1 VAEPRGTRDEQARR
15 AAFMESLV
23 AASTDAIT
31 VVDAA
36 GRARYSSPTAER
48 LFGFEQGWAQGTS
61 AFDVV
66 HPDDLEEV
74 ARSFAEVLAHPNDV
88 VIRQFRIST
97 ATGSWRTVE
106 ARATNRLD
114 DPDVQGVIITTR
126 DVTDRAAAEVALRES
141 EERYRRLVEHSP
153 QAITVQQD
161 GRFVYLNPAAVRLLG
176 AESEAELL
184 GRPVVDVVHPD
195 DVAGMEP
202 GSTAS
207 GDDGVAPTMRE
218 RRIVRRDGD
227 VLEVELVSVPVTFG
241 GQAATQVMARDVT
254 DRRRAERVL
263 AHHALH
269 DHLTGLPNRALFLDR
284 LAQALVRCGRS
295 GAFVAVLHVDLD
307 RFKLV
312 VDELGHES
320 GDRVLQAV
328 AARLR
333 NVVRPSDTVA
343 RFAGDEFVVVCD
355 DVQGPAEATRIAN
368 RILEVLAVPVDDDEE
383 LSLGAS
389 IGVAL
394 ARGDEVTAE
403 ALVRNADTAMHRAK
417 ELGRGRIELFDEAM
431 RSRAVDRLRQ
441 ERLLARAVAEGRLSL
456 HYQPVVRLPELEI
469 SGVEALVRWD
479 HPDRGQVLPGD
490 FVPLAE
496 ESGLIVEVGSWVLG
510 EGCRQAAR
518 WARSIGPAR
527 GLEVAVNLSAKQ
539 LAEPFFVKE
548 VAGLLHDERAVS
560 LWLEIT
566 ETLLLEDPIVTAS
579 LLTELRGLGVK
590 LAIDDFGTGYSSL
603 AYLRRFPVDCLK
615 IDQSFVSGLDGD
627 GDSRPIAAAIVE
639 MAHALGLRVVA
650 EGVETPTQLEALVEL
665 GCDAAQGFLF
675 APPHPPPHLQAHHGE
690 NGGGIPTRASTH
702 SVRTDVQHLNVLV
715 QRSPEPHRPPTCGL
729 RQSRILCTNAF
740 TP

>member
-1 VAEPRGTRDEQARR
+1 VVVAEPRGTPDGDARR
-15 AAFMESLV
+15 AAFLESLV
-23 AASTDAIT
+23 ASSTDAIT

-36 GRARYSSPTAER
+36 GRALYSSPTAER

-74 ARSFAEVLAHPNDV
+74 ARAFAEVLAHPDEV
-88 VIRQFRIST
+88 VVRQFRIST
-97 ATGSWRTVE
+97 TAGEWRTVE

-114 DPDVQGVIITTR
+114 DPDVCGVVITTR
-126 DVTDRAAAEVALRES
+126 DVTDRAQAEAALRES
-141 EERYRRLVEHSP
+141 EERYQRLVEHSP
-153 QAITVQQD
+153 QAIAVHQD
-161 GRFVYLNPAAVRLLG
+161 GAFVYLNPAAVRLLG

-184 GRPVVDVVHPD
+184 GRPVVDVMHPD
-195 DVAGMEP
+195 DVGPLPAL
-202 GSTAS
+202 
-207 GDDGVAPTMRE
+207 GDDLLGGGVIAPTVRE

-227 VLEVELVSVPVTFG
+227 VLDVELVGVPITFR
-241 GQAATQVMARDVT
+241 GQPALQLMARDVT

-263 AHHALH
+263 AHQALH
-269 DHLTGLPNRALFLDR
+269 DHLTGLPNRALLLDR
-284 LAQALVRCGRS
+284 LTQALVRTSRGT
-295 GAFVAVLHVDLD
+295 GFVAVLYLDLD

-312 VDELGHES
+312 VDELGHEA
-320 GDRVLQAV
+320 GDRVLRAV

-368 RILEVLAVPVDDDEE
+368 RIVEVLAMPVDDHEE
-383 LSLGAS
+383 VVVAAS
-389 IGVAL
+389 IGVSL
-394 ARGDEVTAE
+394 ARGEEIAAE

-431 RSRAVDRLRQ
+431 RSRLVNRLRQ
-441 ERLLARAVAEGRLSL
+441 ERLLARAVADGQLSL
-456 HYQPVVRLPELEI
+456 HYQPVVRLPEIEI
-469 SGVEALVRWD
+469 TGVEALVRWE
-479 HPDRGQVLPGD
+479 HPERGLVLPGD

-496 ESGLIVEVGSWVLG
+496 DSGLIVEVGSWVLA

-518 WARSIGPAR
+518 WAGSVGRAQGV
-527 GLEVAVNLSAKQ
+527 EMAVNLSAKQ

-548 VAGLLHDERAVS
+548 VASLLHEHGGGGRRS
-560 LWLEIT
+560 FTLWLEIT

-579 LLTELRGLGVK
+579 LLTELRGLGVR

-615 IDQSFVSGLDGD
+615 IDRSFVCGLDGD
-627 GDSRPIAAAIVE
+627 GDTRPIAAAIVE

-650 EGVETPTQLEALVEL
+650 EGVETSTQLEALIDL

-675 APPHPPPHLQAHHGE
+675 APALPARQLEALLAD
-690 NGGGIPTRASTH
+690 NGGCFAR
-702 SVRTDVQHLNVLV
+702 
-715 QRSPEPHRPPTCGL
+715 
-729 RQSRILCTNAF
+729 
-740 TP
+740 

>member
-1 VAEPRGTRDEQARR
+1 MVAEPRGTPDRDARR
-15 AAFMESLV
+15 AAFLESLV
-23 AASTDAIT
+23 ASSTDAIT

-36 GRARYSSPTAER
+36 GRAIYSSPTAER
-48 LFGFEQGWAQGTS
+48 LFGFEQGWAQGES

-74 ARSFAEVLAHPNDV
+74 ARAFAEVLAHPEDV
-88 VIRQFRIST
+88 VVRQFRIST
-97 ATGSWRTVE
+97 TTGEWRTVE
-106 ARATNRLD
+106 ARATNRLED
-114 DPDVQGVIITTR
+114 HDVGGVVITTR
-126 DVTDRAAAEVALRES
+126 DVTDRAEAEAALRES
-141 EERYRRLVEHSP
+141 EERYQRLVEHSP
-153 QAITVQQD
+153 QAIAVLQE
-161 GRFVYLNPAAVRLLG
+161 GVFVYLNPAAVRLLG
-176 AESEAELL
+176 AASEEELL

-195 DVAGMEP
+195 DVTPLQAIGEE
-202 GSTAS
+202 TL
-207 GDDGVAPTMRE
+207 DGVTDRTVRE

-227 VLEVELVSVPVTFG
+227 VLDVELVSVPISFRG
-241 GQAATQVMARDVT
+241 GPAVQVMARDVT

-263 AHHALH
+263 AHQALH
-269 DHLTGLPNRALFLDR
+269 DHLTGLPNRALLLDR
-284 LAQALVRCGRS
+284 LAQALVRTARS
-295 GAFVAVLHVDLD
+295 GSTFVAVLFIDLD

-312 VDELGHES
+312 VDELGHEA
-320 GDRVLQAV
+320 GDRVLRAV

-368 RILEVLAVPVDDDEE
+368 RIVEVLSLPVDDHEE
-383 LSLGAS
+383 LRVAAS

-394 ARGDEVTAE
+394 ARGDELPAE

-431 RSRAVDRLRQ
+431 RSRLVNRLRQ
-441 ERLLARAVAEGRLSL
+441 ERLLARAVADGQLSL
-456 HYQPVVRLPELEI
+456 HYQPVVRLPEMEV
-469 SGVEALVRWD
+469 SGVEALVRWE
-479 HPDRGQVLPGD
+479 HPDRGLVLPGD

-496 ESGLIVEVGSWVLG
+496 ESGLIVEVGSWVLA

-518 WARSIGPAR
+518 WAGSGGPTR

-548 VAGLLHDERAVS
+548 VAGLLHEHGIGGRRPFS

-579 LLTELRGLGVK
+579 LLTELRGLGVR

-603 AYLRRFPVDCLK
+603 AYLRRFPVDSLK
-615 IDQSFVSGLDGD
+615 IDRSFVSGLDGD

-650 EGVETPTQLEALVEL
+650 EGVETSTQLEALIDL

-675 APPHPPPHLQAHHGE
+675 APALPARQLEALLAD
-690 NGGGIPTRASTH
+690 NGGCFAR
-702 SVRTDVQHLNVLV
+702 
-715 QRSPEPHRPPTCGL
+715 
-729 RQSRILCTNAF
+729 
-740 TP
+740 

>member
-1 VAEPRGTRDEQARR
+1 VVAEPRGTPDEEARR
-15 AAFMESLV
+15 AAFMEALV
-23 AASTDAIT
+23 ESTTEGIT

-36 GRARYSSPTAER
+36 GRAVYSSPTAAQ
-48 LFGFEQGWAQGTS
+48 LFGYDRGFGSGRN

-66 HPDDLEEV
+66 HPDDLDEV
-74 ARSFAEVLAHPNDV
+74 TKAFGEVVSQPGASVFRSFR
-88 VIRQFRIST
+88 IR
-97 ATGSWRTVE
+97 AAGSEWRTVE
-106 ARATNRLD
+106 ARATNRLA
-114 DPDVQGVIITTR
+114 DPDVEGVVVITR
-126 DVTDRAAAEVALRES
+126 DVTDRARAEAALRES

-161 GRFVYLNPAAVRLLG
+161 GVFVYLNPAAVRLLG
-176 AESEAELL
+176 AESEEELL

-195 DVAGMEP
+195 DAPAVEGAGL
-202 GSTAS
+202 TI
-207 GDDGVAPTMRE
+207 DVDVVVPTVRE

-227 VLEVELVSVPVTFG
+227 VLDVELVGVPITFRG
-241 GQAATQVMARDVT
+241 APALQVMTRDIT

-269 DHLTGLPNRALFLDR
+269 DHLTGLPNRALLLDR
-284 LAQALVRCGRS
+284 LAQALVRAGRGS
-295 GAFVAVLHVDLD
+295 GVVAVLYLDLD

-312 VDELGHES
+312 VDELGHEA
-320 GDRVLQAV
+320 GDRVLRAV

-368 RILEVLAVPVDDDEE
+368 RIVEVLGLPVDDNEE
-383 LSLGAS
+383 VSLAAS

-394 ARGDEVTAE
+394 ARGDEVSAE

-431 RSRAVDRLRQ
+431 RSRMVNRLRQ
-441 ERLLARAVAEGRLSL
+441 ERLLARAVADGQLSL

-479 HPDRGQVLPGD
+479 HPDRGMVLPGD
-490 FVPLAE
+490 FVPMAE
-496 ESGLIVEVGSWVLG
+496 DSGLIVEVGSWVLA

-518 WARSIGPAR
+518 WAGSVGPTR
-527 GLEVAVNLSAKQ
+527 GLEVAINLSAKQ

-548 VAGLLHDERAVS
+548 VATLLHEHGIGGRRAFS

-615 IDQSFVSGLDGD
+615 IDRSFVCGLDGD
-627 GDSRPIAAAIVE
+627 GDSRPIAAAIID

-650 EGVETPTQLEALVEL
+650 EGVETSAQLEALVEL

-675 APPHPPPHLQAHHGE
+675 APALPARQLEALLGE
-690 NGGGIPTRASTH
+690 NGGCFAR
-702 SVRTDVQHLNVLV
+702 
-715 QRSPEPHRPPTCGL
+715 
-729 RQSRILCTNAF
+729 
-740 TP
+740 

>member
-1 VAEPRGTRDEQARR
+1 MVAEPRGTPDRDARR
-15 AAFMESLV
+15 AAFLESLV
-23 AASTDAIT
+23 ASSTDAIT

-36 GRARYSSPTAER
+36 GRAIYSSPTAER
-48 LFGFEQGWAQGTS
+48 LFGFEQGWAQGES

-74 ARSFAEVLAHPNDV
+74 ARAFAEVLAHPEDV
-88 VIRQFRIST
+88 VVRQFRIST
-97 ATGSWRTVE
+97 TTGEWRTVE
-106 ARATNRLD
+106 ARATNRLED
-114 DPDVQGVIITTR
+114 HDVGGVVITTR
-126 DVTDRAAAEVALRES
+126 DVTDRAEAEAALRES
-141 EERYRRLVEHSP
+141 EERYQRLVEHSP
-153 QAITVQQD
+153 QAIAVLQE
-161 GRFVYLNPAAVRLLG
+161 GVFVYLNPAAVRLLG
-176 AESEAELL
+176 AASEEELL

-195 DVAGMEP
+195 DVTPLQAIGEE
-202 GSTAS
+202 TL
-207 GDDGVAPTMRE
+207 DGVTDRTVRE

-227 VLEVELVSVPVTFG
+227 VLDVELVSVPISFRG
-241 GQAATQVMARDVT
+241 GPAVQVMARDVT

-263 AHHALH
+263 AHQALH
-269 DHLTGLPNRALFLDR
+269 DHLTGLPNRALLLDR
-284 LAQALVRCGRS
+284 LAQALVRTARS
-295 GAFVAVLHVDLD
+295 GSTFVAVLFIDLD

-312 VDELGHES
+312 VDELGHEA
-320 GDRVLQAV
+320 GDRVLRAV

-368 RILEVLAVPVDDDEE
+368 RIVEVLSLPVDDHEE
-383 LSLGAS
+383 LRVAAS

-394 ARGDEVTAE
+394 ARGDELPAE

-431 RSRAVDRLRQ
+431 RSRLVNRLRQ
-441 ERLLARAVAEGRLSL
+441 ERLLARAVADGQLSL
-456 HYQPVVRLPELEI
+456 HYQPVVRLPETEV
-469 SGVEALVRWD
+469 SGVEALVRWE
-479 HPDRGQVLPGD
+479 HPDRGLVLPGD

-496 ESGLIVEVGSWVLG
+496 ESGLIVEVGSWVLA

-518 WARSIGPAR
+518 WAGSGGPTR

-548 VAGLLHDERAVS
+548 VAGLLHEHGIGGRRPFS

-579 LLTELRGLGVK
+579 LLTELRGLGVR

-603 AYLRRFPVDCLK
+603 AYLRRFPVDSLK
-615 IDQSFVSGLDGD
+615 IDRSFVSGLDGD

-650 EGVETPTQLEALVEL
+650 EGVETSTQLEALIDL

-675 APPHPPPHLQAHHGE
+675 APALPARQLEALLAD
-690 NGGGIPTRASTH
+690 NGGCFAR
-702 SVRTDVQHLNVLV
+702 
-715 QRSPEPHRPPTCGL
+715 
-729 RQSRILCTNAF
+729 
-740 TP
+740 

>member
-1 VAEPRGTRDEQARR
+1 MEAEPRGTPDGDAHR
-15 AAFMESLV
+15 AAFMESLI
-23 AASTDAIT
+23 ASSTDAIT

-36 GRARYSSPTAER
+36 GRSVYSSPTAER

-74 ARSFAEVLAHPNDV
+74 ARAFAEVLAHPEEV
-88 VIRQFRIST
+88 VVRQFRIST
-97 ATGSWRTVE
+97 TTGEWRTVE
-106 ARATNRLD
+106 ARATNRLE
-114 DPDVQGVIITTR
+114 DPDVGGVVITTR
-126 DVTDRAAAEVALRES
+126 DVTDRAQAEAALRES
-141 EERYRRLVEHSP
+141 EDRYQRLVEHSP
-153 QAITVQQD
+153 QAIAVLQD
-161 GRFVYLNPAAVRLLG
+161 GVFVYLNPAAVRLLG
-176 AESEAELL
+176 AETDAELL

-195 DVAGMEP
+195 DVAALSALGEEP
-202 GSTAS
+202 LDAVT
-207 GDDGVAPTMRE
+207 APTVRE

-227 VLEVELVSVPVTFG
+227 VLDVELVGVPITFRG
-241 GQAATQVMARDVT
+241 TAALQVMARDVT

-269 DHLTGLPNRALFLDR
+269 DHLTGLPNRALLLDR
-284 LAQALVRCGRS
+284 LTQALVRTARG
-295 GAFVAVLHVDLD
+295 GAFVAVLYLDLD

-312 VDELGHES
+312 VDELGHEA
-320 GDRVLQAV
+320 GDRVLRAV

-333 NVVRPSDTVA
+333 HVVRPSDTVA

-355 DVQGPAEATRIAN
+355 DVQGPAEATRISN
-368 RILEVLAVPVDDDEE
+368 RILEVLSLPVDDHEE
-383 LSLGAS
+383 LVVAAS

-394 ARGDEVTAE
+394 ARGDEIPAE

-431 RSRAVDRLRQ
+431 RSRLVNRLRQ
-441 ERLLARAVAEGRLSL
+441 ERLLTRAVADGQLSL
-456 HYQPVVRLPELEI
+456 HYQPVVRLPEVEI
-469 SGVEALVRWD
+469 SGVEALVRWN
-479 HPDRGQVLPGD
+479 HPDRGLVLPGD

-496 ESGLIVEVGSWVLG
+496 ESGLIVEVGSWVLA

-518 WARSIGPAR
+518 WAGSGGPIR

-539 LAEPFFVKE
+539 LAEPYFVKE
-548 VAGLLHDERAVS
+548 VASLLHEHGIGGRRSFS

-579 LLTELRGLGVK
+579 LLTELRGLGVR

-615 IDQSFVSGLDGD
+615 IDRSFVSGLDDD
-627 GDSRPIAAAIVE
+627 GDSRPIAAAIVD

-650 EGVETPTQLEALVEL
+650 EGVETSTQLEALIDL

-675 APPHPPPHLQAHHGE
+675 APALPARQLEALLAE
-690 NGGGIPTRASTH
+690 NGGCFGR
-702 SVRTDVQHLNVLV
+702 
-715 QRSPEPHRPPTCGL
+715 
-729 RQSRILCTNAF
+729 
-740 TP
+740 